1 MAKSIRVRV
10 LGRDYALR
18 VREEDEAATRKVAA
32 FVDEKMTAFMK
43 AHPEQPALTAAVMS
57 ALVIAEQFCTLTEKH
72 EQLVQA
78 LEEELVRL
86 EARLAGAMGLEEVS
100 VAEEEG
106 NQPDETLGEDTQ
118 D

>member
-1 MAKSIRVRV
+1 
-10 LGRDYALR
+10 
-18 VREEDEAATRKVAA
+18 
-32 FVDEKMTAFMK
+32 
-43 AHPEQPALTAAVMS
+43 
-57 ALVIAEQFCTLTEKH
+57 LTEKH

-106 NQPDETLGEDTQ
+106 NQPDDTLGEDTQ